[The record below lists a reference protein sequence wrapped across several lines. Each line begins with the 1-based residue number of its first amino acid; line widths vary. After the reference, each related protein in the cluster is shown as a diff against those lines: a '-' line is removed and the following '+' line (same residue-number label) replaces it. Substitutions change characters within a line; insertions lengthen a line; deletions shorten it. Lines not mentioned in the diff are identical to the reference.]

1 MNARTHLVAR
11 PAPLENPPPLRML
24 WITAA
29 WGSCFVAITI
39 ALNSAPALWIAALR
53 ALIAGAAL
61 ALLTGAQRVPIPRDL
76 RTWAL
81 VGCLGVVNIAL
92 GFATM
97 FGAATGMSTGIAS
110 VLTNAQPIL
119 ILLPAWWLYRERPT
133 PSAIA
138 AGGIGFVGLLVIAL
152 PSGLGS
158 GAWVALTSAV
168 ATTAGTLISRTVQ
181 ADSRFVAAAQLLI
194 GGVILASAA
203 TLADG
208 PPRINWN
215 IPFILAL
222 LFMSLV
228 GTAATTVA
236 WFTETR
242 QARLDVLAAWTLLV
256 PVFGILLSLLV
267 LREGPDLWGWIG
279 TGIVLISMILLAAG
293 SRRRTSAARTVPTAP
308 LLRNPA
314 EHATPAP
321 DALYETQRH
330 RIRPERNHR

>member
-11 PAPLENPPPLRML
+11 PAPLGNPPPLRML

-61 ALLTGAQRVPIPRDL
+61 ALLTGIQRVPIPRDL

-133 PSAIA
+133 PRAIV

-215 IPFILAL
+215 ISFILAL

-236 WFTETR
+236 WFTETGR
-242 QARLDVLAAWTLLV
+242 ARLDLLAAWTLLV
-256 PVFGILLSLLV
+256 PVFGILLSLLF

-279 TGIVLISMILLAAG
+279 TGIVLISMALLAAG
-293 SRRRTSAARTVPTAP
+293 SRRRTSPAGTASVA
-308 LLRNPA
+308 LLPGNLTEPA
-314 EHATPAP
+314 AP
-321 DALYETQRH
+321 DPEARSEAQRH
-330 RIRPERNHR
+330 PIRPERNHR